1 MAEAQKVSSIQL
13 TLSQDEADQLLAV
26 VILVKDPYLVST
38 WDALERVATQGA
50 YEAYTDHNAV
60 RMEKGQA

>member
-1 MAEAQKVSSIQL
+1 MAEAQKVWSIQL

-26 VILVKDPYLVST
+26 LILVKEPHLAST

-50 YEAYTDHNAV
+50 YEAHIDHNAV

>member
-1 MAEAQKVSSIQL
+1 MAEAQQVSSIQL

-26 VILVKDPYLVST
+26 VTLVKDPYLVST
-38 WDALERVATQGA
+38 WDALERVTIQGA

>member
-1 MAEAQKVSSIQL
+1 MAEAQKVWSIQL

-26 VILVKDPYLVST
+26 LILVKEPYLTST

-50 YEAYTDHNAV
+50 YEARTDHNTV